1 MVKLSHTNF
10 AWSDNKAYW
19 KKERRDGALLGQEI
33 YHLDKVFYLNP
44 KAEFFEI
51 PVGNYFLL
59 LRHNAV
65 KNIGL
70 NNCKLNVKVDGKDV
84 FNKNFF
90 KKDYNKIKNKNRL
103 YDDFIMNIKADMFNL
118 AKTHE
123 ITAEIFGEKTVKKN
137 WDLDGFILL
146 PDNCD
151 GKIGNIYHQYFDNE
165 LFI

>member
-1 MVKLSHTNF
+1 MEKR
-10 AWSDNKAYW
+10 
-19 KKERRDGALLGQEI
+19 KKRWCSLGQEI